1 MASPVASA
9 LAPPLAPPLSPFER
23 TPEEWSDAL
32 AVKGHPRYRGQHVFR
47 WLHARGIFDPALF
60 TDVPKSLR
68 EELLAAGPLAPVI
81 DIVTAQDATDSTRK
95 LLVRFADQRS
105 VETVLI
111 PMPSAASA
119 EEKNDLYAAS
129 DPDAEGASSEPKD
142 EAAPFALPFTQ
153 CISSQVG
160 CAMGC
165 VFCASGIAGL
175 KRHLSASEI
184 VGQVHLGRSE
194 IAARVGKEGGYPEG
208 SRVRNVVFMG
218 MGEPLANYDAV
229 ARSLV
234 LLTHPD
240 GIGLS
245 RRRVTVST
253 SGLVPE
259 IDRLGKEFGGQVQLA
274 ISLHAID
281 DDRRSS
287 IMPINK
293 KYPLRELMSALERY
307 PLAPRRRITI
317 EYTLIKGF
325 NASAND
331 ARGLAKLL
339 RRIPA
344 KVNLIPMNPVPENPL
359 EAPTWAEVDAFQ
371 SALREAGVFAFVR
384 RRKGDDIAAA
394 CGQLALAGEKRKVRV
409 ALPTLT

>member
-1 MASPVASA
+1 MAGAFT
-9 LAPPLAPPLSPFER
+9 PPLRPPASPFER

-32 AVKGHPRYRGQHVFR
+32 AERGHPRYRGHHVFR
-47 WLHARGIFDPALF
+47 WLHARGIFDPTLF

-68 EELLAAGPLAPVI
+68 EELMKDGSLAPSI
-81 DIVTAQDATDSTRK
+81 DIVLAQDATDATRK
-95 LLVRFADQRS
+95 LLVRFSDDKT

-129 DPDAEGASSEPKD
+129 DPEGAEGPA
-142 EAAPFALPFTQ
+142 EAEADALPFTQ

-184 VGQVHLGRSE
+184 VGQVHLGRKE
-194 IAARVGKEGGYPEG
+194 IAARVGQAGGYPEG

-293 KYPLRELMSALERY
+293 KYPLRELMGALERY

-325 NASAND
+325 NANASD
-331 ARGLAKLL
+331 AKGLAKLL

-359 EAPTWAEVDAFQ
+359 EAPSWDDVEAFQ
-371 SALREAGVFAFVR
+371 SALREAGVFSFVR

-409 ALPTLT
+409 ALPTLA

>member
-1 MASPVASA
+1 MKGAFQ
-9 LAPPLAPPLSPFER
+9 LPLAPAASPFER
-23 TPEEWSDAL
+23 TPEEWSEVL
-32 AVKGHPRYRGQHVFR
+32 AERGHPRYRGHHVFR
-47 WLHARGIFDPALF
+47 WLHGRGIFDPAQF
-60 TDVPKSLR
+60 TDVPKALR
-68 EELLAAGPLAPVI
+68 EELATAGPLAPAI
-81 DIVTAQDATDSTRK
+81 DIVLAQDATDSTRK
-95 LLVRFADQRS
+95 LLVQLADKRT

-119 EEKNDLYAAS
+119 EEKEDLYAAA
-129 DPDAEGASSEPKD
+129 DPDGEAEPSEASL
-142 EAAPFALPFTQ
+142 PFSPLPFTQ

-175 KRHLSASEI
+175 KRHLTAAEI
-184 VGQVHLGRSE
+184 VGQVHLGRAQ
-194 IAARVGKEGGYPEG
+194 IAARAGQPGGYPEG

-259 IDRLGKEFGGQVQLA
+259 IDRLGTEFGGQVQLA
-274 ISLHAID
+274 ISLHAVD

-293 KYPLRELMSALERY
+293 KYPLRELMAALSRY

-325 NASAND
+325 NASASD
-331 ARGLAKLL
+331 ARALAKLL
-339 RRIPA
+339 AKIPS
-344 KVNLIPMNPVPENPL
+344 KVNLIPMNPVPDNPL
-359 EAPTWAEVDAFQ
+359 EAPSAAEVDAF
-371 SALREAGVFAFVR
+371 SAALRDAGVFAFVR

-394 CGQLALAGEKRKVRV
+394 CGQLALAGEKRKVRMT
-409 ALPTLT
+409 LPTLT